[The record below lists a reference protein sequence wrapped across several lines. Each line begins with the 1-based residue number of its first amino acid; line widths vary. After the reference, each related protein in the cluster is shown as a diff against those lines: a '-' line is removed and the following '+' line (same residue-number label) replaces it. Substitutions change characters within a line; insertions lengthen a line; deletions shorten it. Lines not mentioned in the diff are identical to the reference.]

1 MAPKKK
7 QQQQQQQKQKQKSS
21 SSSKNKPQSST
32 GPKLQISAENENR
45 LRRLLL
51 NSGRST
57 ADPVHEDSN
66 LTKAQKAKKLH
77 SVYEKLSCEGFTDDH
92 IERALSHLKESATFE
107 AALDWLCLILPPNE
121 LPLKFRSSTAALPSD
136 GGSVGIISTARDDWA
151 PLPDSSVATEHEIE
165 EISFKSKVQRKVDTL
180 DSFQQSQADWIRQ
193 YMEQQEEDEYE
204 SWEDAAVDEAS
215 EPRSYD
221 IIREEYHSARLQAI
235 SAKERK
241 DKKGQEQ
248 SGQIIRKL
256 KQEMAALGISV
267 DTLAAEFESRHR
279 AIENQNVEAVTGGE
293 DGCIE
298 STVEQVGPQ
307 DKETVTESCS
317 TQDVLLSVRSQDGS
331 VADEDSG
338 DIELGDMFLE
348 DSSSDQVLPPE
359 IVELQKKEKM
369 KELTSEKNLEKLEGI
384 WKKGDPLKIPKAILQ
399 LLCQRSGWEAPKYN
413 KVQGTR
419 DGSSYT
425 VNVIRKASGRGKN
438 RKVGGLTTVQ
448 LPTPGEAFE
457 TAEDAQNR
465 VAAYALYQ
473 LFPDLPV
480 HLMMTDPYASLV
492 LQWLEGDLS
501 GNVKNIEVDR
511 RAGFVDFLLNS
522 DASDAVVSEDLLDTS
537 RQIDSQISHVQ
548 EDTSARDAGFDKIAE
563 STDYHKQVESS
574 YLKKQQESKRKM
586 KKYEDMLKSRAT
598 LPIAELKGEIL
609 HRLKDNDVLVICG
622 ETGCGKTT
630 QVPQFILDDMIEQG
644 HGGICNIVCTQPR
657 RIAAISVAERVADE
671 RCESSPG
678 SKDSLVGYQVRL
690 DSARTERTKLLF
702 CTTGILLRMIVG
714 NKSFADI
721 THVIVDEV
729 HERSLLGDFLLIIL
743 KNFIEKQS
751 AQRTQQ
757 KLKVILMSATV
768 DSQLFSHYFGDC
780 PVIHAQ
786 GRTHP
791 VTTHFLEDIHETIDY
806 RLASDSPASLR
817 SDIPRQ
823 KGAAVDNHRGKKNL
837 VLSAWGD
844 ESVLSKGYSNPY
856 YVPENYQTYSEQTQ
870 QNLKKLN
877 EDVIDYDL
885 LEDLIC
891 HVDET
896 YPEGAI
902 LVFLPGVSEIHTL
915 LDKLAAS
922 YQFRGVA
929 SGWLLPL
936 HSNIAS
942 SEQKRVF
949 LRPPDDIRKIIIAT
963 NIAETS
969 ITIDDVVYV
978 IDCGKHKENRY
989 NPRKKLSSMVE
1000 DWISRA
1006 NARQRRGRAGR
1017 VKPGIC
1023 FCLYTRYRFEKLM
1036 RPFQLPEMLR
1046 MPLVELCLQIKLL
1059 SLGRI
1064 MPFLQKALEPPTEEA
1079 ITSAISLLYE
1089 VGAVEGD
1096 EELTPLGHHLA
1107 KLPVDVLIGKMM
1119 LYGGIFGCLSPI
1131 LSISAFL
1138 SYKSPFIYPK
1148 DERHA
1153 VERAK
1158 LALLTDKSG
1167 GATDLDNG
1175 ERQSDHLIMMIAYK
1189 KWEKILRENGSN
1201 AAERFCKSYFLSS
1214 SVMYMIRDM
1223 RVQFGTLLADIGLI
1237 ELPKN
1242 YQNGGKWKEKLDSW
1256 FSDTSQTFNVYSN
1269 HLSVVKALLCAGL
1282 YPNVAATEQGI
1293 SEKALNSLRQ
1303 SAGPTTDDSNVWFD
1317 GRRVVHIHPSSV
1329 NSNSKTFQHPFLVF
1343 LEKVETTKVFLR
1355 DTTITSPYSIL
1366 LFGGSMNIQH
1376 QTGLVII
1383 DGWLKMA
1390 APAQTA
1396 VLFKELR
1403 LTLHSILKELIRK
1416 PQTANIAEN
1425 NVIQS
1430 IVHLL
1435 LEEDKPTR

>member
-7 QQQQQQQKQKQKSS
+7 NQQQQKQKSS
-21 SSSKNKPQSST
+21 SSSSSNKNKSQSSST

-45 LRRLLL
+45 LRRLLI

-57 ADPVHEDSN
+57 AVPVLEDSN

-77 SVYEKLSCEGFTDDH
+77 NVYEKLSCEGFTDDH

-107 AALDWLCLILPPNE
+107 AALDWLCLILPANE
-121 LPLKFRSSTAALPSD
+121 LPLKFRSSTAALPDD
-136 GGSVGIISTARDDWA
+136 GGSVGIISTARDDWV
-151 PLPDSSVATEHEIE
+151 PLSNSSVATEDEMPEVSI
-165 EISFKSKVQRKVDTL
+165 KSVVQRKVDTL

-193 YMEQQEEDEYE
+193 YMQQQEEEEYE
-204 SWEDAAVDEAS
+204 SWEDAAVDEVT
-215 EPRSYD
+215 EPRSYE
-221 IIREEYHSARLQAI
+221 IIREEYFSARLQAI

-241 DKKGQEQ
+241 DKKTQEQ
-248 SGQIIRKL
+248 SGQTIRKL
-256 KQEMAALGISV
+256 KQEMADLGISV
-267 DTLAAEFESRHR
+267 DTLAAEFESHHLDSHCKHLDT
-279 AIENQNVEAVTGGE
+279 VCE
-293 DGCIE
+293 DDHFID
-298 STVEQVGPQ
+298 SSVKQTGPQ
-307 DKETVTESCS
+307 DNKTVREDILEDESISLSVLGKDETVT
-317 TQDVLLSVRSQDGS
+317 
-331 VADEDSG
+331 DEDSG

-348 DSSSDQVLPPE
+348 DSSSGLDLHSE
-359 IVELQKKEKM
+359 IVEMQKKEKM

-384 WKKGDPLKIPKAILQ
+384 WKKGDQLKIPKAILHQ
-399 LLCQRSGWEAPKYN
+399 LCQRSGWEAPKYT
-413 KVQGTR
+413 KVPGTGDR
-419 DGSSYT
+419 CSYT
-425 VNVIRKASGRGKN
+425 VSVIRKASGRGKN
-438 RKVGGLTTVQ
+438 RKVGGLTTLQ
-448 LPTPGEAFE
+448 LPTPGETFQ

-465 VAAYALYQ
+465 VAAYALHQ

-480 HLMMTDPYASLV
+480 HLMMADPYASLV

-501 GNVKNIEVDR
+501 GDVKNTEVDR
-511 RAGFVDFLLNS
+511 RAGFVDSLLNTDSS
-522 DASDAVVSEDLLDTS
+522 DAAVFANLPDSAE
-537 RQIDSQISHVQ
+537 QKDSQISHAQ
-548 EDTSARDAGFDKIAE
+548 EDISSRDVNMNAE
-563 STDYHKQVESS
+563 STYYHKQVESS
-574 YLKKQQESKRKM
+574 NLIKQQESKRNM
-586 KKYEDMLKSRAT
+586 KKYKDMLKSRAA
-598 LPIAELKGEIL
+598 LPIAELKRDIL
-609 HRLKDNDVLVICG
+609 RLLKENDVLVICG

-630 QVPQFILDDMIEQG
+630 QVPQFILDDMIEEG

-714 NKSFADI
+714 NISFADI

-743 KNFIEKQS
+743 KSFIEKQS
-751 AQRTQQ
+751 VQRTH

-791 VTTHFLEDIHETIDY
+791 VTSHFLEDIYESIDY
-806 RLASDSPASLR
+806 RLGSDSIASLR
-817 SDIPRQ
+817 SDAPKQ

-844 ESVLSKGYSNPY
+844 ESVFSKGYSNPY

-891 HVDET
+891 HVDKT

-929 SGWLLPL
+929 SEWLLPL
-936 HSNIAS
+936 HSSVAS
-942 SEQKRVF
+942 SEQKKVF
-949 LRPPDDIRKIIIAT
+949 MRPPDDIRKVIIAT

-1064 MPFLQKALEPPTEEA
+1064 MPFLQQALEPPTEEA

-1096 EELTPLGHHLA
+1096 EELTPLGYHLA

-1148 DERHA
+1148 DERHS

-1158 LALLTDKSG
+1158 LALLTDKIG
-1167 GATDLDNG
+1167 GVNELDIG
-1175 ERQSDHLIMMIAYK
+1175 VRQSDHLIMMVAYK
-1189 KWEKILRENGSN
+1189 RWEKILRENGAN

-1237 ELPKN
+1237 DLPKN
-1242 YQNGGKWKEKLDSW
+1242 YQSGGKWREKLDIW
-1256 FSDTSQTFNVYSN
+1256 FSDASQSFNVYSN
-1269 HLSVVKALLCAGL
+1269 HSSVVKALLCAGL

-1303 SAGPTTDDSNVWFD
+1303 SAGPATDDSSMWFD
-1317 GRRVVHIHPSSV
+1317 GRRVVHVHPSSV
-1329 NSNSKTFQHPFLVF
+1329 NHNSKTLQHPFLVF
-1343 LEKVETTKVFLR
+1343 LEKVETSKVFLR
-1355 DTTITSPYSIL
+1355 DTTVTSPYSIL

-1376 QTGLVII
+1376 QTGLVTI

-1416 PQTANIAEN
+1416 PQTSNIAEN
-1425 NVIQS
+1425 SVIQS

-1435 LEEDKPTR
+1435 LEEDKPKR

>member
-1 MAPKKK
+1 
-7 QQQQQQQKQKQKSS
+7 
-21 SSSKNKPQSST
+21 
-32 GPKLQISAENENR
+32 
-45 LRRLLL
+45 
-51 NSGRST
+51 
-57 ADPVHEDSN
+57 
-66 LTKAQKAKKLH
+66 
-77 SVYEKLSCEGFTDDH
+77 
-92 IERALSHLKESATFE
+92 
-107 AALDWLCLILPPNE
+107 
-121 LPLKFRSSTAALPSD
+121 
-136 GGSVGIISTARDDWA
+136 
-151 PLPDSSVATEHEIE
+151 
-165 EISFKSKVQRKVDTL
+165 
-180 DSFQQSQADWIRQ
+180 
-193 YMEQQEEDEYE
+193 MEQQDEDEYE
-204 SWEDAAVDEAS
+204 SWEDAAVEETS

-235 SAKERK
+235 NAKERK
-241 DKKGQEQ
+241 DKKGQQQ

-256 KQEMAALGISV
+256 KQEMDALGISV
-267 DTLAAEFESRHR
+267 DTLAAEFESRQR
-279 AIENQNVEAVTGGE
+279 AMENKNIEAVIGGE
-293 DGCIE
+293 DDCIE

-307 DKETVTESCS
+307 DNEKVTDNCS
-317 TQDVLLSVRSQDGS
+317 TEDVSLSVPSQD
-331 VADEDSG
+331 ADEDSG

-348 DSSSDQVLPPE
+348 DSSSGQVLPPE
-359 IVELQKKEKM
+359 IVEMQKKEKM

-419 DGSSYT
+419 DVSSYS
-425 VNVIRKASGRGKN
+425 VSVIRKASGRGKN
-438 RKVGGLTTVQ
+438 RKVGGLTTLQ
-448 LPTPGEAFE
+448 LPTPGESFQ

-465 VAAYALYQ
+465 VAAYALHQ

-501 GNVKNIEVDR
+501 GDVKNTEVDR
-511 RAGFVDFLLNS
+511 RAGFVDSLLKA
-522 DASDAVVSEDLLDTS
+522 DASDAVVFEDLLDTS
-537 RQIDSQISHVQ
+537 NSQISHVQ
-548 EDTSARDAGFDKIAE
+548 EDKNSRDAGIDKNAE
-563 STDYHKQVESS
+563 SVDYHKQVESS
-574 YLKKQQESKRKM
+574 YLKKQQESKRNM

-598 LPIAELKGEIL
+598 LPIAELKGDIL
-609 HRLKDNDVLVICG
+609 HLLKDNDVLVICG

-657 RIAAISVAERVADE
+657 RIAAISIAERVADE

-743 KNFIEKQS
+743 KSFIEKQS

-757 KLKVILMSATV
+757 RLKVILMSATV

-786 GRTHP
+786 GQTHP
-791 VTTHFLEDIHETIDY
+791 VTTHFLEDIHENLDY
-806 RLASDSPASLR
+806 RIASDSPASLR
-817 SDIPRQ
+817 SDTPKQ
-823 KGAAVDNHRGKKNL
+823 KGAVVDNHRGKKNL

-856 YVPENYQTYSEQTQ
+856 YVAENYQTYSEQTQ

-922 YQFRGVA
+922 YQFRGPA
-929 SGWLLPL
+929 SDWILPL
-936 HSNIAS
+936 HSSIAS
-942 SEQKRVF
+942 SEQKKVF

-1167 GATDLDNG
+1167 GAANDVDNADQ
-1175 ERQSDHLIMMIAYK
+1175 QSDHLIMMIAYK
-1189 KWEKILRENGSN
+1189 KWDKILSENGSN

-1223 RVQFGTLLADIGLI
+1223 RVQFGTLLADIGLL

-1242 YQNGGKWKEKLDSW
+1242 YQIGGKWKEKLDSW

-1269 HLSVVKALLCAGL
+1269 HSSVVKALLCAGL

-1303 SAGPTTDDSNVWFD
+1303 SMGPTIDESNVWFD

-1329 NSNSKTFQHPFLVF
+1329 NSNLKTFQHPFLVF

-1355 DTTITSPYSIL
+1355 DTTVTSPYAIL
-1366 LFGGSMNIQH
+1366 LFGGAMNIQH
-1376 QTGLVII
+1376 QSGLVTI

-1435 LEEDKPTR
+1435 LEEDKPKR